1 MDIKQHHGIKIGDLV
16 MFKQHHGIKIFDG
29 LMPVHLVTEVCVRHS
44 YTWEQPA
51 TRHEPMN
58 IRLHGNSGITHRANN
73 FVVVSRA
80 PA

>member
-1 MDIKQHHGIKIGDLV
+1 MGTKNHGIKIGDV
-16 MFKQHHGIKIFDG
+16 VKFKHHMFDG
-29 LMPVHLVTEVCVRHS
+29 LMPVHLVTEVCVRDT
-44 YTWEQPA
+44 YGVVRDDEVV
-51 TRHEPMN
+51 N